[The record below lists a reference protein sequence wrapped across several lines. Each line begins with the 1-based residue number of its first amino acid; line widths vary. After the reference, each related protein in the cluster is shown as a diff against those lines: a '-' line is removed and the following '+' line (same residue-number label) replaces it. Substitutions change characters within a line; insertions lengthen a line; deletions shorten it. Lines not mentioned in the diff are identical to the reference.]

1 MTTFHA
7 GLTAE
12 HWQEFSL
19 VEQLANV
26 GSEVERAM
34 KWAQK
39 GQPEQ
44 STNAL
49 YRGLELIDLTIADPR
64 HRERLK
70 ELCRMREVLL
80 DYFIG
85 PNQHGSSD
93 EAWHRYFNYFT
104 MAAAYEREQARVS

>member
-26 GSEVERAM
+26 GGEVERAM
-34 KWAQK
+34 KWAAK
-39 GQPEQ
+39 GRPEQ

-64 HRERLK
+64 HLGRLK
-70 ELCRMREVLL
+70 ELCRAREVLL
-80 DYFIG
+80 DYFVG
-85 PNQHGSSD
+85 PNEYGSSD
-93 EAWHRYFNYFT
+93 AAWHRYFHPFG
-104 MAAAYEREQARVS
+104 MAAALEREQARAS